1 MPEHEVLSLAPTV
14 SYGITLLSRGPVSTS
29 ASSFLTPP
37 TKQAPHT
44 SPATSLA
51 QG

>member
-1 MPEHEVLSLAPTV
+1 MLSLAPAV
-14 SYGITLLSRGPVSTS
+14 RYGITLLSRGPVSTS

-37 TKQAPHT
+37 TTQAPHT
-44 SPATSLA
+44 PPGTSLA